1 MTPRELEVY
10 AKAFKKRT
18 TREMERVDILNHLLG
33 NYIALGVNN
42 PKKYPKKP
50 LFQTEKARKKEEMSD
65 EEMEIF
71 GRVLARK
78 GK

>member
-1 MTPRELEVY
+1 MR
-10 AKAFKKRT
+10 AFEKRI
-18 TREMERVDILNHLLG
+18 TREMERMDILNHLLG

-50 LFQTEKARKKEEMSD
+50 LFRTENAQKKAEMSD

-71 GRVLARK
+71 GRIFAKK
-78 GK
+78 G

>member
-1 MTPRELEVY
+1 MR
-10 AKAFKKRT
+10 AFEKRI
-18 TREMERVDILNHLLG
+18 TREMDRMDILNHLLG

-50 LFQTEKARKKEEMSD
+50 LFRTEKAQKKAEMSD

-71 GRVLARK
+71 GRIFAKK
-78 GK
+78 G